1 MPKNTKKQTTHSLR
15 NGDVVVALR
24 PNTNKWQ
31 MRVKKP
37 DGVWEYKS
45 SKTSDLDEAK
55 QRAMDRYDELKFR
68 QKNDMPLDDGR
79 KFLEAANAYKR
90 LLQELADVGASKP
103 IHETYLRIVGKW
115 LIPFFGKKDLHDI
128 DEGVMSQ
135 YDSYVRNQMGSE
147 PAKSTIN
154 SHNVVIRAIFDVA
167 VKKKWLTR
175 SQVPI
180 TTVKGKGKKAIRRPH
195 FESAEWNKLTS
206 LMHGKWRTKSKLY
219 LSRYKREVLR
229 IYVLVL
235 GNTGMRPGIESL
247 GLKWKD
253 VSELKLNKQQIQDM
267 QAQQPNTN
275 NEDGSVVDTVL
286 QFRVEGKTSAHQT
299 EGQRMVTARLNVK
312 GWLEELKEL
321 TGRTDNDDY
330 LFCMPDGSPMKD
342 FPHMFQLLLEQ
353 VDMRYNA
360 AGQPRVLYS
369 LRHMYATMRVRK
381 GLSYHVLADQM
392 GTSVEM
398 IERHYSHVKNEE
410 YAVPLAI

>member
-15 NGDVVVALR
+15 DGDVVVALR

-154 SHNVVIRAIFDVA
+154 SHNVV
-167 VKKKWLTR
+167 
-175 SQVPI
+175 
-180 TTVKGKGKKAIRRPH
+180 
-195 FESAEWNKLTS
+195 
-206 LMHGKWRTKSKLY
+206 
-219 LSRYKREVLR
+219 
-229 IYVLVL
+229 
-235 GNTGMRPGIESL
+235 
-247 GLKWKD
+247 
-253 VSELKLNKQQIQDM
+253 
-267 QAQQPNTN
+267 
-275 NEDGSVVDTVL
+275 
-286 QFRVEGKTSAHQT
+286 
-299 EGQRMVTARLNVK
+299 
-312 GWLEELKEL
+312 
-321 TGRTDNDDY
+321 
-330 LFCMPDGSPMKD
+330 
-342 FPHMFQLLLEQ
+342 
-353 VDMRYNA
+353 
-360 AGQPRVLYS
+360 
-369 LRHMYATMRVRK
+369 
-381 GLSYHVLADQM
+381 
-392 GTSVEM
+392 
-398 IERHYSHVKNEE
+398 
-410 YAVPLAI
+410 